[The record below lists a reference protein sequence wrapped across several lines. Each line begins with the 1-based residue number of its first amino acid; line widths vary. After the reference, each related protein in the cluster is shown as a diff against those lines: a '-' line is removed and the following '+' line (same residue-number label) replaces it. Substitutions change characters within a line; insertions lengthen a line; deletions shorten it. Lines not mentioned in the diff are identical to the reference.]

1 MSFAREFFLIS
12 ISISFKIFLTEFD
25 IPSDIFSKLLFLKI
39 SFRIS
44 FSSSVKT
51 IFSSISSLSFTAI
64 ITDFSINFFRF
75 SLLSTFISDKL
86 IFFECSLMI
95 SSFPSLKSEI
105 PDSF

>member
-25 IPSDIFSKLLFLKI
+25 ISSDIFSKLLFLKI

-86 IFFECSLMI
+86 TFFEYSLMI